1 MKSKKNILLVCLLI
15 TGLSGSIL
23 SAQSVNKLMNE
34 QFRPQI
40 HFSPEANWMNDPN
53 GMVYYKETYH
63 LFFQYHPYSSIWGP
77 MHWGHATSKDLIY
90 WKQEPVAIYPDSLGT
105 IFSGSAVVDIN
116 NTSGFGKKGQVPMVA
131 IFTQHNSLGEKAG
144 RNDFQNQSIAY
155 SLDEGK
161 SWTKYTGNPAL
172 KNPGITDFRDPKV
185 MWFEEGK
192 KWIMTLATKDHIT
205 FYSSKN
211 LKQWTKES
219 EFGHS
224 IGAHGG
230 VWECPDLF
238 SLNYQGKKIWVLLI
252 SINPGGPNGGSATQ
266 YFTGNFNG
274 TMFTPFKTD
283 TRWLDYGTDNYAG
296 ITWSNTGSR
305 KIFIGWMNNW
315 QYANVVPTTQ
325 WRGATTI
332 PRDLAIQ
339 KKGDNYYVSSVP
351 VKELKGIQNKTK
363 LFENIKAGNYNL
375 TEKAGALN
383 SAARIDLYTDKLESF
398 TITLSNDLGEQLIA
412 GYDKVANQF
421 FIDRTKS
428 GKTDFEKRFA
438 GRFTAPRLSGRAYSK
453 ITLII
458 DHASVE
464 LFADDGLSVMTG
476 IFFTNKPFNQ
486 INIQSQ
492 DNLLIRKLEYTGLKS
507 IWSHK

>member
-23 SAQSVNKLMNE
+23 SGQSVNKLMNE
-34 QFRPQI
+34 QFRPQV

-53 GMVYYKETYH
+53 GMVYYKGTYH

-77 MHWGHATSKDLIY
+77 MHWGHATSKDLIH

-161 SWTKYTGNPAL
+161 SWTKYAGNPVL

-211 LKQWTKES
+211 LKHWTKES

-274 TMFTPFKTD
+274 KMFTPFKTD

-339 KKGDNYYVSSVP
+339 KTGDSYYVSSVP

-383 SAARIDLYTDKLESF
+383 GTARIDLFTDKLESF
-398 TITLSNDLGEQLIA
+398 TITLSNELGEQLIA
-412 GYDKVANQF
+412 GYDKIANQF

-438 GRFTAPRLSGRAYSK
+438 GRYTAPRLSGRADSK

-476 IFFTNKPFNQ
+476 IFFPNKPFNQ